1 MPMSDANA
9 KASRYVVRANG
20 GELTY
25 ETRIHLEQAYL
36 AGLVEPEDEVSVEGS
51 GAWRRA
57 SEMPELASLQRAEH
71 ALAGAFVP
79 WIATSVILAV
89 AALIFL
95 IRGPWYLALALALIL
110 SAVLYGLTYKT
121 SQLKHTR

>member
-1 MPMSDANA
+1 MSNPNS
-9 KASRYVVRANG
+9 KASRYVVRAHG

-36 AGLVEPEDEVSVEGS
+36 AGLVEPDDEVSVEGS
-51 GAWRRA
+51 GTWRRA
-57 SEMPELASLQRAEH
+57 AEMPELASLRRAEH
-71 ALAGAFVP
+71 ALAGAYVP
-79 WIATSVILAV
+79 WIGASVILAV

-95 IRGPWYLALALALIL
+95 IRGPWYVGLALALLL

-121 SQLKHTR
+121 SRLKRTR

>member
-1 MPMSDANA
+1 MSNANS
-9 KASRYVVRANG
+9 KASRYVVRTHG

-51 GAWRRA
+51 GTWRKA
-57 SEMPELASLQRAEH
+57 SELPELTSLRRAEH
-71 ALAGAFVP
+71 AFAGAYVP
-79 WIATSVILAV
+79 WIVASVILAV

-110 SAVLYGLTYKT
+110 SAVLYGLTYKA

>member
-1 MPMSDANA
+1 MGNA
-9 KASRYVVRANG
+9 SSKASRYVVRAHG

-51 GAWRRA
+51 GIWRKA
-57 SEMPELASLQRAEH
+57 SEMPELASLRRAEH
-71 ALAGAFVP
+71 TLAGAYVP
-79 WIATSVILAV
+79 WVAASVILAV
-89 AALIFL
+89 AALIFF
-95 IRGPWYLALALALIL
+95 IRGPWYVALALALIL
-110 SAVLYGLTYKT
+110 SAVLYGLTYKA